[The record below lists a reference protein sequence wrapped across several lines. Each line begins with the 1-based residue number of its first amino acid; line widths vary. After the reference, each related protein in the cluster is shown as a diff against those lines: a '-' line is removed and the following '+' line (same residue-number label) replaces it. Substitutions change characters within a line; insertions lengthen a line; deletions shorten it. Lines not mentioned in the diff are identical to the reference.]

1 MESLSSSAR
10 VSQCSPLG
18 EDGANTTIVQ
28 WGAVVPTLK
37 SIVKGLAKIAQS
49 NADRAYAILGSRP
62 GPGLDLLIKPE
73 EPLCG
78 KWYVEGKTPA
88 GVAFVTKFWSW
99 QPLSNQKLAEM
110 KKQAIDWGLTFRTN
124 YPVIPIEKDSIREIE

>member
-1 MESLSSSAR
+1 MS
-10 VSQCSPLG
+10 
-18 EDGANTTIVQ
+18 
-28 WGAVVPTLK
+28 LK

-49 NADRAYAILGSRP
+49 NADRAYSMLGARP

-78 KWYVEGKTPA
+78 LWWVIGKTQA
-88 GVAFVTKFWSW
+88 GHAFVEKFWRW

-110 KKQAIDWGLTFRTN
+110 KKQAIDWDLSFRTQF
-124 YPVIPIEKDSIREIE
+124 PVVPIERDTVREIE

>member
-1 MESLSSSAR
+1 MS
-10 VSQCSPLG
+10 
-18 EDGANTTIVQ
+18 
-28 WGAVVPTLK
+28 LK
-37 SIVKGLAKIAQS
+37 SIVSGLQKIAYS

-78 KWYVEGKTPA
+78 KWYVVGKTPA
-88 GVAFVTKFWSW
+88 GQAFISKFWQW

-110 KKQAIDWGLTFRTN
+110 KKQAIDWDLTFRTN
-124 YPVIPIEKDSIREIE
+124 YPVLSIAEDK